1 MELKAAATLAA
12 GTHSLRSAPA
22 LLRFLLLAF
31 LLLARP
37 ATGAQIFDR
46 IEVDARDA
54 EAEIVIRFV
63 PKILYLRHV
72 PLGEGKEVRI
82 FLRLNESGLQESDL
96 MQETLHAAAS
106 DRVPGIRAIFPELVN
121 GMLVTFSRRT
131 AFSVR
136 PGSDGRS
143 IVITVPLP
151 PPSGARAIPDAVAAP
166 ISPAVAKAPEQPPE
180 QAPAMPPPP
189 GVAAMPSAKE
199 AAPALPPAAT
209 ALPAE
214 AAGPAPPALSPAE
227 VEARVA
233 EYMEE
238 ARRALAGK
246 ETATAINRLNRILGL
261 PPSSKTE
268 AAQAMIGEAREQNGE
283 ILKARAEYE
292 LYLKLFPQGPS
303 AARVRERLAALPK
316 GEAAR
321 AAPRPLPKEAGPAE
335 WFFNGSVSAYY
346 YTGKMQIETLV
357 PPPPGQLTFN
367 RDSLSLVDQRSLISS
382 ANLFAR
388 RRDAFQDTRFV
399 FRDTN
404 NRNYLD
410 SSRSYNRV
418 YSAYVDHNDRR
429 LGYYARLGRQ
439 NPNGMGVLERFDGV
453 QGGYNL
459 DPQWRVN
466 AVYGDAVEF
475 LSPFK
480 KRFYGAS
487 VDLLPQ
493 TGRPG
498 LSAYVV
504 DQTLD
509 GLANRRAVGLEARY
523 FDGHASG
530 FGLLDY
536 DVLYKALNILMLQ
549 GNYLDEAGN
558 NYFILFDHRRA
569 PSLGLT
575 NALLAAPGLTLREM
589 VAQQGIDAVRAQA
602 RALAA
607 TSDMFSI
614 GLTHPLSERWQVGA
628 DYRLASISAT
638 QPVVAVIPLAVIG
651 TCLGTIDVANNT
663 CIFNTSSQQGTGN
676 NHVVT
681 FQAIGNSLFVANAVG
696 VGNLSLIRAPAY
708 AGRALSLSYAL
719 PFWEKW
725 RLDASL
731 RHYSQHD
738 DDGTTQSRISPSLK
752 ISYQWRSSLFWEAEF
767 GREVSRTS
775 GPSRSDQL
783 KRDYFFT
790 GLRWDFN

>member
-1 MELKAAATLAA
+1 MELKAAANLAA
-12 GTHSLRSAPA
+12 RTPSFRRAPTLR
-22 LLRFLLLAF
+22 RFLLLTF
-31 LLLARP
+31 LLLAGP
-37 ATGAQIFDR
+37 ATGAQVFDR

-72 PLGEGKEVRI
+72 PLSEGKEVRI
-82 FLRLNESGLQESDL
+82 FLRLNESGLHESDL
-96 MQETLHAAAS
+96 MQETLHAAAT

-131 AFSVR
+131 AFAVK

-151 PPSGARAIPDAVAAP
+151 PLSVVGATPAVAAP
-166 ISPAVAKAPEQPPE
+166 ISPVVVKAPG
-180 QAPAMPPPP
+180 QAPAIPPPP
-189 GVAAMPSAKE
+189 SVPAAPPAKE
-199 AAPALPPAAT
+199 VAPALPPAAT
-209 ALPAE
+209 TPSPE
-214 AAGPAPPALSPAE
+214 AAGLAPPPLSQAE

-233 EYMEE
+233 GFMDE
-238 ARRALAGK
+238 ARRALAAK

-261 PPSSKTE
+261 PPSSQTE

-303 AARVRERLAALPK
+303 AARIRERLAALPK

-367 RDSLSLVDQRSLISS
+367 RDSLSLVDQRSLIST

-410 SSRSYNRV
+410 STRSYNRV
-418 YSAYVDHNDRR
+418 YAAYVDHNDRK

-439 NPNGMGVLERFDGV
+439 NPNGLGVLERFDGV

-466 AVYGDAVEF
+466 AVYGEAVEF

-480 KRFYGAS
+480 KHFYGAS

-523 FDGHASG
+523 FDGRASG
-530 FGLLDY
+530 FGMLDY

-558 NYFILFDHRRA
+558 NYFIVFDHRRA

-575 NALLAAPGLTLREM
+575 NALLAAPGLTLKEM
-589 VAQQGIDAVRAQA
+589 VAQQGIDAVHAQA

-607 TSDMFSI
+607 TSNMFSI

-651 TCLGTIDVANNT
+651 TCLGTIDVVNNT

-681 FQAIGNSLFVANAVG
+681 FQAIGNSLFATNAVG
-696 VGNLSLIRAPAY
+696 VGNLSLIRAPTY
-708 AGRALSLSYAL
+708 SGRALSFSYTL
-719 PFWEKW
+719 PFREKW
-725 RLDASL
+725 RIDANL
-731 RHYSQHD
+731 RHYNQHD
-738 DDGTTQSRISPSLK
+738 NDGTTQSRISPSLK
-752 ISYQWRSSLFWEAEF
+752 ISYQWRNNLFWEGEF
-767 GREVSRTS
+767 GREVSKTS
-775 GPSRSDQL
+775 GPSRNDEL

-790 GLRWDFN
+790 GLRWDFH